1 MKKSPFVKSILWVLC
16 CTFITTVSFA
26 QMTTFSE
33 SYENI
38 DEIKLNIGSGDL
50 QLVKSTSD
58 AVEVMIEYDRSNLE
72 LKVEI
77 DKGALKIDE
86 KTKKGQDWGR
96 TNWTVKIPDHK
107 KMTFNLGA
115 GDVEMQGINTQMEAN
130 VGAGGFALE
139 EVSGQI
145 KLNTGTGKIQIEK
158 SEGTFEVNSG
168 TGNIRLRKVSGA
180 IVANTG
186 TGNVMAEAITITGKS
201 SLNSGTGRVDMSAGN
216 PIQADLGLNSGT
228 NDSSLDLNGFDF
240 AGTLTMV
247 CDKRQG
253 KIKAPFSFSQ
263 EESEQHHRSETL
275 KKVKRFGDAKV
286 DIQIGSGTGTA
297 SVDQ

>member
-1 MKKSPFVKSILWVLC
+1 MKKSPLFKSVLWVLC
-16 CTFITTVSFA
+16 CTFFTTVSFA

-33 SYENI
+33 SYQNI

-77 DKGALKIDE
+77 DKGALKIEE

-96 TNWTVKIPDHK
+96 TNWTVKIPDNK

-130 VGAGGFALE
+130 IGAGGFALE
-139 EVSGQI
+139 AVFGQV
-145 KLNTGTGKIQIEK
+145 KLNTGTGKIQIEN

-201 SLNSGTGRVDMSAGN
+201 SMNSGTGRVDMSAGN

-240 AGTLTMV
+240 GGTLTMV

-253 KIKAPFSFSQ
+253 KIKAPFSFNK
-263 EESEQHHRSETL
+263 EETKGPGQ
-275 KKVKRFGDAKV
+275 K
-286 DIQIGSGTGTA
+286 
-297 SVDQ
+297 